1 MKGPSEETIVSMLN
15 DRPDEMSPTMRR
27 FLENELDWI
36 RRGRPKDELIPEH
49 VAERMQVEAGGPI
62 PERFE
67 HLQYLNKPRR

>member
-1 MKGPSEETIVSMLN
+1 MTSRSEESILSELKRQ
-15 DRPDEMSPTMRR
+15 DLPDWVRDD
-27 FLENELDWI
+27 LEKELDWI

-67 HLQYLNKPRR
+67 HLRYLNKTRR